1 MLCNRYVLRSQRT
14 YSLVT
19 PWRRVILNSTIG
31 KTYRSHNSRRP
42 AVVVSALI
50 SVLALG
56 VCTVVAE
63 TSGKGQKKG
72 KGGKRKKEAV
82 SPTATASGSPGSDQ
96 SLTNI
101 PLPVGHDAKGL
112 VLPDFDAQGRLRGK
126 FVAGSAKRIDENH
139 IDFNDLKITTFTP
152 DNQVDMQIQMTTST
166 FDLTTKILSS
176 KERTTV
182 TRHDFNVIGDTAMF
196 DTNAR
201 TSRMVGN
208 VKMVITSQPEQA
220 EKPQP

>member
-1 MLCNRYVLRSQRT
+1 MQPFRS
-14 YSLVT
+14 
-19 PWRRVILNSTIG
+19 RRVCI
-31 KTYRSHNSRRP
+31 RP
-42 AVVVSALI
+42 AVVASTLI
-50 SVLALG
+50 SVFALG
-56 VCTVVAE
+56 VCTVTAE

-82 SPTATASGSPGSDQ
+82 SPTATASGSPGTDQ

-112 VLPDFDAQGRLRGK
+112 VLPDFDVQGRLRGK

-139 IDFNDLKITTFTP
+139 IDFNDLKITTYTP
-152 DNQVDMQIQMTTST
+152 DNQVDMQIQMHTST

-182 TRHDFNVIGDTAMF
+182 TRHDFNVVGDTAMF

-201 TSRMVGN
+201 TSRIVGN
-208 VKMVITSQPEQA
+208 VKMVITSQSEQT

>member
-1 MLCNRYVLRSQRT
+1 MQPFPS
-14 YSLVT
+14 
-19 PWRRVILNSTIG
+19 
-31 KTYRSHNSRRP
+31 RP
-42 AVVVSALI
+42 AVVASTLI

-72 KGGKRKKEAV
+72 KGGKRKKESV
-82 SPTATASGSPGSDQ
+82 SPTATASASPGGDQ

-112 VLPDFDAQGRLRGK
+112 VLPDFDVQGRLRGK

-139 IDFNDLKITTFTP
+139 IDFNDLTITTYTP
-152 DNQVDMQIQMTTST
+152 ENQVDMQIQMHTST
-166 FDLTTKILSS
+166 FDLATKILSS
-176 KERTTV
+176 RERTTV
-182 TRHDFNVIGDTAMF
+182 TRQDFNVVGDTAMF

-201 TSRMVGN
+201 TSRIVGN

>member
-1 MLCNRYVLRSQRT
+1 MQPFLSTRT
-14 YSLVT
+14 
-19 PWRRVILNSTIG
+19 
-31 KTYRSHNSRRP
+31 
-42 AVVVSALI
+42 AVVASTLI

-72 KGGKRKKEAV
+72 KGGKRKKEAL
-82 SPTATASGSPGSDQ
+82 SPTATASGSPGSSNSDQ

-112 VLPDFDAQGRLRGK
+112 VLPDFDVQGRLRGK

-139 IDFNDLKITTFTP
+139 IDFNDLKITTYTP
-152 DNQVDMQIQMTTST
+152 DNQVDMEIQMSTST

-201 TSRMVGN
+201 TSRIIGN
-208 VKMVITSQPEQA
+208 VKMVITSQPEQP
-220 EKPQP
+220 EQPGKPQP